1 MDYFTQK
8 IKAVASMIAISG
20 MISLQ
25 AQDNSLEIKVSD
37 ISCTDAVVTVT
48 PSDDTFKYYWEC
60 CLQSEFDEIGAE
72 NIISDHIARWERSA
86 SYYEDTTW
94 QDMMSMAVVSG
105 ETNEYIT
112 DSYGGLEWGGAEY
125 VVYAF
130 GMSPEG
136 EVIAPLATAGFKT
149 LDPKVS
155 ENTFDVQIVSIVPDG
170 TYYMTTTV
178 KITPSNDDPY
188 MVHAVSKAIIDT
200 YDMTPGSKDEIEC
213 LKSQVLPYGQIYTG
227 EQTVTF
233 SRQRADRDFCLVTVG
248 VEDGAPST
256 APVLTE
262 YKTVEMQQPE
272 KQEFTIEVTDISQV
286 NAHIKI
292 VPPSEDML
300 FFWYV
305 TTPEVIENKGGIEMV
320 DVNLDRAWYEFMAG
334 IYGGDYTWQ
343 SIMRQFL
350 YKGTIDKHTSEM
362 DEDDQPVM
370 RWGSDQVIYAYGL
383 DENCERITDIF
394 YVEFRTAE
402 CVESGLTFDFEIYS
416 VEPNEKSS
424 SSKKKVYEV
433 AVDVKPSEEGVPFAF
448 KYAQTRV
455 LDNYIENDDVD
466 NYLYDQFMGYFQP
479 ADGYSRFILPDIEEG
494 KEYYA
499 MAIGWDEAPTTELY
513 TFKFTSDSPAVTGV
527 DNISVNPVEVVAVEG
542 GIVIN
547 GVYDHAAVYGLD
559 GRLVAPMRG
568 DGASLSLPSGIYLV
582 RYEVDGKT
590 VSSKV
595 MVR

>member
-8 IKAVASMIAISG
+8 IKAVAAMIAISG

-37 ISCTDAVVTVT
+37 ITCTDAIVTVT
-48 PSDDTFKYYWEC
+48 PSDNSFKYYWDC
-60 CLQSEFDEIGAE
+60 CLQSEFDEIGAD
-72 NIISDHIARWERSA
+72 NIISSHITRWENSA
-86 SYYEDTTW
+86 SYYDDTTW
-94 QDMMSMAVVSG
+94 QDMMMYAVVNG
-105 ETNEYIT
+105 ETCT
-112 DSYGGLEWGGAEY
+112 SVSDKAGGLEWGGAEY
-125 VVYAF
+125 VVYGF
-130 GMSPEG
+130 GMNAEG
-136 EVIAPLATAGFKT
+136 DVIAPLTTAEFKT

-155 ENTFDVQIVSIVPDG
+155 ENTFKVQVVSIVPDG
-170 TYYMTTTV
+170 TFYMTTTV

-188 MVHAVSKAIIDT
+188 MVHALNKATVDAF
-200 YDMTPGSKDEIEC
+200 DMTPGSKGEVEC
-213 LKSQVLPYGQIYTG
+213 LKSQVLPYGQIYSG

-233 SRQRADRDFCLVTVG
+233 TKQRAERDFYIVTMG
-248 VEDGAPST
+248 VEDGAPT
-256 APVLTE
+256 TTPVLTE
-262 YKTVEMQQPE
+262 YKAVEMQKPVF
-272 KQEFTIEVTDISQV
+272 KIEVTDISQT

-300 FFWYV
+300 YYWYV
-305 TTPEVIENKGGIEMV
+305 TTPDVVANKGGGIENV
-320 DVNLDRAWYEFMAG
+320 YENLDRAWYEFVAS
-334 IYGGDYTWQ
+334 IYGGEHTWQ

-350 YKGTIDKHTSEM
+350 YQGTIDKHTSEM
-362 DEDDQPVM
+362 DEGEQPVM
-370 RWGSDQVIYAYGL
+370 RWDADQIIYAYGL

-394 YVEFRTAE
+394 YVEFKTAE
-402 CVESGLTFDFEIYS
+402 CAESGLTFDFEVYS
-416 VEPNEKSS
+416 VEP
-424 SSKKKVYEV
+424 SKISNKYYTV
-433 AVDVKPSEEGVPFAF
+433 AIDVMPSEEGVPFAF
-448 KYAQTRV
+448 KYATTKV
-455 LDNYIENDDVD
+455 LDYYLENDDVD
-466 NYLYDQFMGYFQP
+466 NYLYDQFLGYFQA
-479 ADGYSRFILPDIEEG
+479 ADGYSRFILSDIEEG

-513 TFKFTSDSPAVTGV
+513 TFNFNSDSPAVTGV

-568 DGASLSLPSGIYLV
+568 DGASLSLPAGVYLV